1 MYTNKHIN
9 NLILIVM
16 IKVVI
21 ISGACCSPNMTA
33 FDEQIHK
40 AINKAIAETEIQAEV
55 SVIPVSTLF
64 RGPNS
69 KIASKLMESY
79 NKGLASLP
87 AILINEEVVFFGV
100 PTMLE
105 IKQAL
110 LKFSQTISEK
120 EK

>member
-1 MYTNKHIN
+1 
-9 NLILIVM
+9 M

-21 ISGACCSPNMTA
+21 VSGACCSPNMTA
-33 FDEQIHK
+33 FDEQVRK
-40 AINKAIAETEIQAEV
+40 AINNAIAETEIHAEV
-55 SVIPVSTLF
+55 SLIPVSTLF
-64 RGPNS
+64 HGPNS

-87 AILINEEVVFFGV
+87 AILINEEVIFFGV
-100 PTMLE
+100 PTMVE

-110 LKFSQTISEK
+110 LKFSQVKSEK